1 MFTLRAI
8 GYAVRG
14 HARDIRAEHRVQR
27 SEQHLQERETGYSS
41 TLDDHYFLLDLLL
54 LLVVTEVTN
63 VVDSHDSV

>member
-8 GYAVRG
+8 GYAVRD
-14 HARDIRAEHRVQR
+14 HVRDIRAEHRVQH
-27 SEQHLQERETGYSS
+27 SEQHLQERGTGYNSM
-41 TLDDHYFLLDLLL
+41 LDDHYFLLDLLL